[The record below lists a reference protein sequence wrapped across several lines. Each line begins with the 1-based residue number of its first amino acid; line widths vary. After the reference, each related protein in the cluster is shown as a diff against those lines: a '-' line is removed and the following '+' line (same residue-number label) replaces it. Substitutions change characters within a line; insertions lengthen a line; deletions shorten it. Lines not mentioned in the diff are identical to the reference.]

1 MGVASASSRFSAAI
15 TAALVVHAVLAPPL
29 QAAAP
34 LSRLADAL
42 AAEVVAAA
50 RGHAVEVAAPEDRTG
65 SGGSLGVDFQSL
77 LRARLEGRLR
87 LTASG
92 ARLRVDSVLAEGPGR
107 LWVSARVTE
116 EPGGRLVDVL
126 AASVEADPML
136 LSLVPAGPAAGPGP
150 LSVVASRRTPALE
163 GRVLDLALPAEDRVL
178 VLYDDALVL
187 YRLEDDGLAVLSRR
201 DLPGPLSA
209 VRFPGGTIGLAAAE
223 GSAWALTSR
232 SPRAVLFGL
241 DGGRLE
247 EREQAA
253 ALPWPGAPHGLRYR
267 PGTNLIEATLDDLGD
282 GPFLRL
288 DPRGLAVTAEGR
300 LRLASAEGGRTLDVP
315 AGSGLARLG
324 TELLAVA
331 GPDPPGPRDAVLL
344 LDAHDPGRPPV
355 QSLPVDGS
363 VRALAGRGSGARMRV
378 VAAVEEE
385 RGTHLVLMDLAV
397 GP

>member
-1 MGVASASSRFSAAI
+1 
-15 TAALVVHAVLAPPL
+15 
-29 QAAAP
+29 
-34 LSRLADAL
+34 
-42 AAEVVAAA
+42 
-50 RGHAVEVAAPEDRTG
+50 
-65 SGGSLGVDFQSL
+65 
-77 LRARLEGRLR
+77 
-87 LTASG
+87 
-92 ARLRVDSVLAEGPGR
+92 
-107 LWVSARVTE
+107 
-116 EPGGRLVDVL
+116 
-126 AASVEADPML
+126 ML

-209 VRFPGGTIGLAAAE
+209 VRFPGGTIGLVAAE

-331 GPDPPGPRDAVLL
+331 GPDPPGPPCCCSTRTI
-344 LDAHDPGRPPV
+344 P
-355 QSLPVDGS
+355 
-363 VRALAGRGSGARMRV
+363 AGRRCSRCRSTGPCAPWPVVAPAPGCGWWPRSRRSGA
-378 VAAVEEE
+378 
-385 RGTHLVLMDLAV
+385 
-397 GP
+397 PISS